1 MSMTVVHKRLSL
13 VAAMLLLAGCS
24 SASKLLNDV
33 TGETDTVLP
42 GKRESVMAPGAN
54 TDAPVADVGQPVVIP
69 AAQTNASWSQP
80 GGSPTNALGN
90 LALGPSLTRSWASNA
105 GEGSNDEGH
114 VIASPIVANG
124 AVYALDSEAKVTAL
138 SASGGQRRWRTS
150 LVPERKETKSIS
162 GGGLAS
168 EGGRLYATTPY
179 GEVLALDASSG
190 AILWRKKV
198 EAPIR
203 AAPTVADG
211 TIYFTGSSNE
221 VFALKTGDGSEL
233 WKYQGTGGHASI
245 VSSTSP
251 AVANGFVVMPT
262 TSGEVIAFS
271 SNDGLESWSDS
282 LTSADPVAAASNIGS
297 ISGRPVIDGGQVFA
311 ISNAGKMASYSLA
324 SGERHW
330 AKDISGSQ
338 TPWAAGDFVFVI
350 SNSRTM
356 MAVSKRNGG
365 VRWSTELPGKMWAGP
380 VLGGGRLLAVSSE
393 GKLVS
398 VSAETGQILTT
409 SDMGGAFYIAPVIAN
424 GTVYLLSDDATL
436 IALR

>member
-1 MSMTVVHKRLSL
+1 MILAHKPLSIVV
-13 VAAMLLLAGCS
+13 AMLLLAGCS

-42 GKRESVMAPGAN
+42 GKRENVMAPGAAA
-54 TDAPVADVGQPVVIP
+54 DAPIADPSEPVVIP
-69 AAQTNASWSQP
+69 AAQTNSSWSQP
-80 GGSPTNALGN
+80 GGSAANALGN
-90 LALGPSLTRSWASNA
+90 LALGPSLTSSWTTNA
-105 GEGSNDEGH
+105 GEGSSDEGH
-114 VIASPIVANG
+114 VIASPIVANNT
-124 AVYALDSEAKVTAL
+124 VYVLDSEAKVTAL
-138 SASGGQRRWRTS
+138 SASGGARLWRTS
-150 LVPERKETKSIS
+150 LEPEGQKSKGVS
-162 GGGLAS
+162 GGGLAA
-168 EGGRLYATTPY
+168 EGGRLYATTPF
-179 GEVLALDASSG
+179 GEALALDASSG

-198 EAPIR
+198 AAPIR

-221 VFALKTGDGSEL
+221 VFALKTSDGSEV

-251 AVANGFVVMPT
+251 AVSGGFVVMPT

-271 SNDGLESWSDS
+271 ANDGLESWSDS

-311 ISNAGKMASYSLA
+311 ISNAGKLASYSLA

-350 SNSRTM
+350 SNGRTM

-365 VRWSTELPGKMWAGP
+365 IRWSTELPGKMWAGP
-380 VLGGGRLLAVSSE
+380 VLGGGRLLAVSSD

-398 VSAETGQILTT
+398 VSAQTGQILTT
-409 SDMGGAFYIAPVIAN
+409 SEIGGAFYIPPVIAN
-424 GTVYLLSDDATL
+424 GTVYLLNDDATL
-436 IALR
+436 FALR